1 MRYTHLIF
9 DFDHMIFDTDESE
22 AKAFAFA
29 LTEHGV
35 PSPEPLLAQYQVINQ
50 ALWRQVEKGT
60 LTPNDV
66 KGQRF
71 ADLATD
77 AGLSYDAEAVSESYT
92 DGLAQF
98 GELYQGAYELVHQL
112 ADSHSLSMVTNGLGP
127 VQRGRLDRIG
137 LDGIF
142 DPLVISGEVGTSKPR
157 AEIYQLIFDAHPD
170 VDRSR
175 FLMIGDSLTS
185 DMQGGINAGIDTC
198 WYNPHGQHPGERP
211 ITHEIHHLRD
221 LLPVA
226 SSPRSA

>member
-22 AKAFAFA
+22 ARAFAYA
-29 LTEHGV
+29 LKAHGV
-35 PSPEPLLAQYQVINQ
+35 PSPEPLLSQYQVINQ

-71 ADLATD
+71 ADLAVD

-92 DGLAQF
+92 EGLAQF
-98 GELYQGAYELVHQL
+98 GELYDGAFDLVREL
-112 ADSHSLSMVTNGLGP
+112 AGSHSLSMVTNGLGP

-137 LDGIF
+137 LGGVF
-142 DPLVISGEVGTSKPR
+142 HPLVISGEVGTSKPR

-185 DMQGGINAGIDTC
+185 DMLGGINAGIDTC
-198 WYNPHGQHPGERP
+198 WYNRHGLDSGDRN
-211 ITHEIHHLRD
+211 ITHQISQLAD

-226 SSPRSA
+226 STPRSA

>member
-1 MRYTHLIF
+1 MRYSHLIF

-22 AKAFAFA
+22 AQAFAYA
-29 LTEHGV
+29 LTAHGV
-35 PSPEPLLAQYQVINQ
+35 NAPEPLLPQYQLINQ

-71 ADLATD
+71 ASLAED

-98 GELYQGAYELVHQL
+98 GELYDGAFDLVNELAVT
-112 ADSHSLSMVTNGLGP
+112 HSLSMVTNGLGP

-137 LDGIF
+137 LGGVF
-142 DPLVISGEVGTSKPR
+142 DPLVISGEVGASKPR
-157 AEIYQLIFDAHPD
+157 VEIYQMIFDAHPE

-175 FLMIGDSLTS
+175 FLMVGDSLTS

-198 WYNPHGQHPGERP
+198 WYNPHGLDPGPRP
-211 ITHEIHHLRD
+211 ITHEIQQLGD

-226 SSPRSA
+226 SSPHSA

>member
-1 MRYTHLIF
+1 MKYTHLIF

-22 AKAFAFA
+22 AMAFGHA
-29 LTEHGV
+29 LRAHGV
-35 PSPEPLLAQYQVINQ
+35 NAPEPLLPQYQLINQ

-66 KGQRF
+66 KGERF
-71 ADLATD
+71 KSLAED

-98 GELYQGAYELVHQL
+98 GELYAGALDLVNELN
-112 ADSHSLSMVTNGLGP
+112 ANYSLSMVTNGLGP

-137 LDGIF
+137 LGGVF
-142 DPLVISGEVGTSKPR
+142 EPLVISGETGVSKPR
-157 AEIYQLIFDAHPD
+157 VEIFQLIFDAHPEIP
-170 VDRSR
+170 RSQ

-198 WYNPHGQHPGERP
+198 WYNPQCVDRGHRSV
-211 ITHEIHHLRD
+211 THEIQQLGD
-221 LLPVA
+221 LPTVV
-226 SSPRSA
+226 SPPPSV